1 VLSSTQPAF
10 RPPFPLS
17 SSIALVALGSHNC
30 EATQVN
36 TSLILTNIGR
46 HIQLDKKEIE
56 YFTSILQVKKLK
68 KKEFLLKPGEISRTE
83 NFINKG
89 CLRTYTVDDNGF
101 EHILM
106 FAIEDWFTGD
116 LNSFLNQRPA
126 TYFVEALEDTEVIQY
141 TKEDLDKLFVEV
153 PKFERFYRIA
163 LQKSLISLHQR
174 ISQNLSLTAEERY
187 LSFTKKF
194 PHLQERLSQ
203 KQIAAY
209 LGITPIF
216 LSMLR
221 KKLSTKG

>member
-1 VLSSTQPAF
+1 M
-10 RPPFPLS
+10 
-17 SSIALVALGSHNC
+17 
-30 EATQVN
+30 ATSVN
-36 TSLILTNIGR
+36 TNLILNNIGR
-46 HIQLDKKEIE
+46 HIQLDKDEIE
-56 YFTSILQVKKLK
+56 FFTSILQVKKLK
-68 KKEFLLKPGEISRTE
+68 RKEFLLKPGEISRTE

-89 CLRTYTVDDNGF
+89 CLRTYTVDSNGF

-106 FAIEDWFTGD
+106 FAIEDWWTGD
-116 LNSFLNQRPA
+116 LHSFLTQSPA

-141 TKEDLDKLFVEV
+141 TKEDLDRLFVKV

-163 LQKSLISLHQR
+163 LQKSLIALHQR

-187 LSFTKKF
+187 LNFRKKF
-194 PHLQERLSQ
+194 PQLQERLSQ

-221 KKLSTKG
+221 KKLSTKGQPIR

>member
-1 VLSSTQPAF
+1 
-10 RPPFPLS
+10 
-17 SSIALVALGSHNC
+17 
-30 EATQVN
+30 VN
-36 TSLILTNIGR
+36 TDLILNNISR
-46 HIQLDKKEIE
+46 HIQLDQKETD
-56 YFTSILQVKKLK
+56 YFKSILQIKKLK
-68 KKEFLLKPGEISRTE
+68 RKEFLLKPGEISKTE

-89 CLRTYTVDDNGF
+89 CLRTYTVDPNGF

-106 FAIEDWFTGD
+106 FAIEDWWTGD
-116 LNSFLNQRPA
+116 LHSFLTQTPA

-141 TKEDLDKLFVEV
+141 SKENLDRLFAEV

-174 ISQNLSLTAEERY
+174 ISQNLSLTAEDRY
-187 LSFTKKF
+187 LNFIKKY
-194 PHLQERLSQ
+194 PQLQERLSQ

-221 KKLSTKG
+221 KKLSNKG

>member
-1 VLSSTQPAF
+1 
-10 RPPFPLS
+10 
-17 SSIALVALGSHNC
+17 
-30 EATQVN
+30 VN
-36 TSLILTNIGR
+36 TDLILRNISR
-46 HIQLDKKEIE
+46 HIQLDQDEADFFE
-56 YFTSILQVKKLK
+56 SILQVKRLK
-68 KKEFLLKPGEISRTE
+68 RKEFLLKPGEISRTE
-83 NFINKG
+83 NYINTG
-89 CLRTYTVDDNGF
+89 CLRTYTVDGNGV

-106 FAIEDWFTGD
+106 FATEDWWTGD
-116 LNSFLNQRPA
+116 LHSFLTQSPA

-141 TKEDLDKLFVEV
+141 TKENLEKLLIQV

-174 ISQNLSLTAEERY
+174 ISQNLSHSAEERY
-187 LSFTKKF
+187 LNFLKKY

-221 KKLSTKG
+221 KKIATP

>member
-1 VLSSTQPAF
+1 
-10 RPPFPLS
+10 
-17 SSIALVALGSHNC
+17 
-30 EATQVN
+30 VN
-36 TSLILTNIGR
+36 TDLILNNINR
-46 HIQLDKKEIE
+46 HIQLDKNERD
-56 YFTSILQVKKLK
+56 FFLSILQTKQLK
-68 KKEFLLKPGEISRTE
+68 RKEFLLEPGEISRTE

-106 FAIEDWFTGD
+106 FAVEDWWTGD

-126 TYFVEALEDTEVIQY
+126 TYFVQALEDTEVIQY
-141 TKEDLDKLFVEV
+141 TKENLDKLLVQV

-187 LSFTKKF
+187 LNFRKKY
-194 PHLQERLSQ
+194 PHLLERLSQ
-203 KQIAAY
+203 KQVAAY

-221 KKLSTKG
+221 KKLSIK

>member
-1 VLSSTQPAF
+1 M
-10 RPPFPLS
+10 
-17 SSIALVALGSHNC
+17 
-30 EATQVN
+30 N
-36 TSLILTNIGR
+36 TDFILRNISR
-46 HIQLDKKEIE
+46 HIQLDQNETD
-56 YFTSILQVKKLK
+56 YFISILQVKRLK
-68 KKEFLLKPGEISRTE
+68 RKEFLLKPGEISRTE
-83 NFINKG
+83 NYINTG
-89 CLRTYTVDDNGF
+89 CLRTYTVDENGV

-106 FAIEDWFTGD
+106 FATEDWWTGD
-116 LNSFLNQRPA
+116 LHSFLTQSPA

-141 TKEDLDKLFVEV
+141 TKENLEKLLIQV

-174 ISQNLSLTAEERY
+174 ISQNLSQSAEERY
-187 LSFTKKF
+187 LNFLKKY

-221 KKLSTKG
+221 KKMVDP

>member
-1 VLSSTQPAF
+1 MNLWVNLHN
-10 RPPFPLS
+10 
-17 SSIALVALGSHNC
+17 SIIH
-30 EATQVN
+30 VN
-36 TSLILTNIGR
+36 PDLILRNIGR
-46 HIQLDKKEIE
+46 HIQLDKSETD
-56 YFTSILQVKKLK
+56 FFLSILQTKKLK
-68 KKEFLLKPGEISRTE
+68 RKEFLLKPGEISRTE

-89 CLRTYTVDDNGF
+89 CLRTYTVDEQGV

-106 FAIEDWFTGD
+106 FAIEDWWTGD
-116 LNSFLNQRPA
+116 LHSFLSQTPA

-141 TKEDLDKLFVEV
+141 TKENFEKLLVQV

-174 ISQNLSLTAEERY
+174 ISQNLSHSAEERY
-187 LSFTKKF
+187 LNFLKKY

-209 LGITPIF
+209 LGMTPIF

-221 KKLSTKG
+221 KKMSTP